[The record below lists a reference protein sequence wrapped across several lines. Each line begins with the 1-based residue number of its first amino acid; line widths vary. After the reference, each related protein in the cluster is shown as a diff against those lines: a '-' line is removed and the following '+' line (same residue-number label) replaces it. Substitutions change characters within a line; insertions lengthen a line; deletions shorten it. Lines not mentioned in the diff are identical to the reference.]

1 MDCLE
6 GSDHYGR
13 EQLDLTN
20 VHLSSLVEL
29 TSAAEKKKI
38 KMETMHELIPF
49 AKEMLSQKP
58 NRKMVK
64 LYMLGSVL
72 AFFGVVIGLVEAVC
86 SPFTSEGRLEE
97 EEEQKPAPTREQTR
111 PQKQEDLILEKSK
124 KPAGMQRALVTRQH
138 AS

>member
-1 MDCLE
+1 
-6 GSDHYGR
+6 
-13 EQLDLTN
+13 
-20 VHLSSLVEL
+20 
-29 TSAAEKKKI
+29 
-38 KMETMHELIPF
+38 METMHELIPF

-72 AFFGVVIGLVEAVC
+72 AFFGVVIGLVETVC
-86 SPFTSEGRLEE
+86 SPFTSDGRLEE
-97 EEEQKPAPTREQTR
+97 EKQPAPTREQML

-124 KPAGMQRALVTRQH
+124 KPVAMQRALVTRQH

>member
-1 MDCLE
+1 
-6 GSDHYGR
+6 
-13 EQLDLTN
+13 
-20 VHLSSLVEL
+20 
-29 TSAAEKKKI
+29 
-38 KMETMHELIPF
+38 METMHELIPF

-72 AFFGVVIGLVEAVC
+72 AFFGVVIGLVETVC

-97 EEEQKPAPTREQTR
+97 EEEKKPTPTQEQKL
-111 PQKQEDLILEKSK
+111 PQKEEDLILEKSK
-124 KPAGMQRALVTRQH
+124 APVVMQRALVTRQH